1 MEVTHWLTTVTHALQ
16 QGTQFLTATA
26 HSLPE
31 VSMPATVH
39 ELSITALA
47 AAVVTL
53 GCVMLLEL
61 RALAALR
68 RNVDS
73 HLERVFEQLDL
84 IRYDHVQ
91 LLEAYARHAGGL
103 AAAVATG
110 ARSET
115 AITASATATS
125 ASVGASFAPAAIA
138 AGEARL
144 LASLAEAR
152 ARRTEAIRAAAAARP
167 AAATR

>member
-1 MEVTHWLTTVTHALQ
+1 MDATQWMTAFTHVLQ
-16 QGTQFLTATA
+16 QGTQALTPTRP
-26 HSLPE
+26 LGDL
-31 VSMPATVH
+31 VMPWVH
-39 ELSITALA
+39 ELSIAALA

-73 HLERVFEQLDL
+73 HLARVFEQLDL
-84 IRYDHVQ
+84 IRFDHVQ
-91 LLEAYARHAGGL
+91 LLEAHARIVGAMAAPVS
-103 AAAVATG
+103 AAAERGVTTPV
-110 ARSET
+110 SPM
-115 AITASATATS
+115 SVATS
-125 ASVGASFAPAAIA
+125 APLAPPAIA

-152 ARRTEAIRAAAAARP
+152 ARR
-167 AAATR
+167 AATERAVATR